1 MAFNKDSLT
10 NKITI
15 EIWIIF
21 ICNLSFSSFVYFVCV
36 IFLVIISFVV
46 IRLDADFYEWEFEAF
61 MQSHYCSDASKN
73 LNSDE
78 NNLQAPILDRGL
90 LYLKSLRQANVR
102 FAVVFFILF
111 SFYFLFSF
119 LLSFFGFFSLF
130 CLPVQCNLCGMAP
143 GARSFF
149 LNSYFK
155 QVMHI
160 FVIIVI
166 IYLCFEHFSLVVS
179 LKKRST
185 FSFIDSS
192 HCCHLSEN

>member
-15 EIWIIF
+15 EIWILF

-46 IRLDADFYEWEFEAF
+46 IRLDADFYEWEFVAF
-61 MQSHYCSDASKN
+61 MQSHYCSDASEN
-73 LNSDE
+73 RNSDE
-78 NNLQAPILDRGL
+78 NNLQAPILDIGL

-179 LKKRST
+179 FKKT
-185 FSFIDSS
+185 FHICFHRQLTLLSFI
-192 HCCHLSEN
+192 

>member
-1 MAFNKDSLT
+1 
-10 NKITI
+10 
-15 EIWIIF
+15 
-21 ICNLSFSSFVYFVCV
+21 
-36 IFLVIISFVV
+36 
-46 IRLDADFYEWEFEAF
+46 
-61 MQSHYCSDASKN
+61 MQSHYCSDASEN
-73 LNSDE
+73 RNSDE

-102 FAVVFFILF
+102 FAVVFFY
-111 SFYFLFSF
+111 SFLVFFLFSF

-166 IYLCFEHFSLVVS
+166 IYLCFEPFSLVVS
-179 LKKRST
+179 FKKSFHICFHRQLTLLSFIWKLKKNAICTLLYRLFLHSPKKIVHC
-185 FSFIDSS
+185 FFFFINVTKAY
-192 HCCHLSEN
+192 LFYNLQRIV